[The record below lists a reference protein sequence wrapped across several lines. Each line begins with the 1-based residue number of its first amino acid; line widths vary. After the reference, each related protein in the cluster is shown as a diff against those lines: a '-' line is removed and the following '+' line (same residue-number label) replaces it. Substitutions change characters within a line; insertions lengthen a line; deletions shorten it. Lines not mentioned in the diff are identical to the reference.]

1 MKSFIRSFRL
11 CESTLYEN
19 TRDVYGQ
26 QLPVGNWKYTL
37 THDSQEDMQL
47 EIKALDN
54 SYSKWSRL
62 RVKPRDDTGIIGD
75 SNSDG
80 AGTSP
85 ANAVE
90 GRFST
95 NSECEVKFI
104 FSTNSSEQEI
114 HYRCDVSPA

>member
-1 MKSFIRSFRL
+1 MKSLIRSFRL

-37 THDSQEDMQL
+37 THDSQEDMHL
-47 EIKALDN
+47 EIKALDS

-62 RVKPRDDTGIIGD
+62 RVKPRNSGD
-75 SNSDG
+75 CNGDG
-80 AGTSP
+80 AENKP
-85 ANAVE
+85 AKAVE

-95 NSECEVKFI
+95 QSECEVKFI